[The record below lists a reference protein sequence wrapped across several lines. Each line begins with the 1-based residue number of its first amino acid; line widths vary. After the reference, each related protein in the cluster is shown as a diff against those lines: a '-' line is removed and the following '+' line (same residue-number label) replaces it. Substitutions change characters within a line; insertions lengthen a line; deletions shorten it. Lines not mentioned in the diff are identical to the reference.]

1 MFKKLLLVLLTC
13 SPVLAHAQLTEFI
26 GKSLT
31 KMGNKASTSSVVE
44 GTTRSAL
51 EAAAAAQ
58 MHAPLTLKTPVP
70 SVDVPVTSGTT
81 QVKTPAQMSQA
92 IKYKGHHSS
101 LDLPVPTTPQTTGVI
116 PAITRAAQAA
126 WSSIKGPWKNAKF
139 KKQFKYYMEE
149 FPTTT
154 DAAFQS
160 RMTPEKIEEAKTFYQ
175 NFLAMPY
182 NFSQHHNYLI
192 SMMML
197 AYLGKTGDG
206 SGQAIFDFLTSY
218 DLSAEARDT
227 AFLMVKSA
235 IGARQARATLMQN
248 PNFKQI
254 PDELLEEIPQSMD
267 PLDRFSLAADRLSA
281 VTDIVKHNAE
291 IYEKLANLMDR
302 ELATSVGFFP
312 YITELTGARCLL
324 MLGEYDLI
332 NLAMERLNQMAA
344 ITNSRS
350 WMWRKIMPYMQLEF
364 LTNHLQKFLPNQ
376 AKEGWPLVFP
386 KWNTERLGIPAIP
399 VIEGNRFIEYF
410 NFTAEIC
417 PLGEKIIG
425 NDVGIGGWI
434 RALKAK
440 KFYRP
445 GSAFDDDADHYHP
458 VYFDFDF
465 YEGEY
470 KK

>member
-1 MFKKLLLVLLTC
+1 MFKKLLLALLTC

-31 KMGNKASTSSVVE
+31 EMSTEASTSSLLE
-44 GTTRSAL
+44 STARSAL

-58 MHAPLTLKTPVP
+58 MHAPLTLRMPVAP
-70 SVDVPVTSGTT
+70 VDVPPAPLHEI
-81 QVKTPAQMSQA
+81 TPADQLLTYSAIKTVIPANKTSAVTATSQA
-92 IKYKGHHSS
+92 KGI
-101 LDLPVPTTPQTTGVI
+101 T
-116 PAITRAAQAA
+116 PAITRAAQTA
-126 WSSIKGPWKNAKF
+126 WSSIKRPWENAKF

-182 NFSQHHNYLI
+182 NFSQHQNYLI

-197 AYLGKTGDG
+197 AYLGKAGDG

-248 PNFKQI
+248 PNSEQI

-281 VTDIVKHNAE
+281 VTDIVKRNTA
-291 IYEKLANLMDR
+291 IYERLTDLMDR
-302 ELATSVGFFP
+302 ELAADVGFFP
-312 YITELTGARCLL
+312 YETELTGARCLI
-324 MLGEYDLI
+324 MLGEYDLL
-332 NLAMERLNQMAA
+332 NLAMERLNQMAT

-376 AKEGWPLVFP
+376 AKEGWPLIFP

-445 GSAFDDDADHYHP
+445 GSAFDDDADYYYP
-458 VYFDFDF
+458 AYFDFDF